1 MKKIEAFIR
10 PEKLDAVVD
19 ALEAQGYAGLAVSEV
34 RGHGKQR
41 GKGSDYHG
49 EYRPHT
55 FNPKVRLE
63 LVVRDEDINR
73 IVNALQDAART
84 KEFGDGKI
92 FISQIE
98 DAIRIRT
105 GQRGDVAL

>member
-19 ALEAQGYAGLAVSEV
+19 ALEAEGYTGLAVSEV

-41 GKGSDYHG
+41 GKEKDYHG

-55 FNPKVRLE
+55 FHPKIRLE
-63 LVVRDEDINR
+63 TVVKDADCNR
-73 IVNALQDAART
+73 IVNAMINAART
-84 KEFGDGKI
+84 AEFGDGKI
-92 FISQIE
+92 FISDIA
-98 DAIRIRT
+98 DAVRIRT
-105 GQRGDVAL
+105 GQRGEVAL